1 MSKYARP
8 NYDVIVSKLHL
19 RVANTHFLEGFVT
32 LRSCCSF
39 PCVIL
44 CWAMED
50 YNKCKL
56 SGGGSPR
63 HLNTFSNLFLLLY
76 TTHISTHYVCIVA
89 IVAVHYTHQYTLCM
103 HCGYCCCTLH
113 TSVHTM
119 YALLLLFRYTT
130 HISTHYVCTVA
141 IVAVHY
147 THQYTLCMHCCY
159 CFGTLH
165 TSVHT
170 MYALLLLL
178 LYTTHISTHYVCKL
192 VIVTVHYTHQYTLC
206 MQIGY
211 CYCTLHTS
219 VHTMYALWLLLLYTT
234 HISTHYVCTVAI
246 VAVHYTHQY
255 TLCMHCGD
263 CCCTLHISV
272 HTMYALLLLLLNT
285 THISTHYVCNV
296 AIVAVHYTHQ
306 YTLCMHCC
314 YCFCTLH
321 TSVHTMYALFAIV
334 AVHYT
339 HQYTL
344 CMHCCY
350 CCCTLHT
357 SVHTMYALLLLLLYT
372 THISTHY
379 VCTVAIVAVYY
390 IHQYTLCMHCGYC
403 CCTLHTSVHTI
414 YALLLLLLYTTHIST
429 HYVCTVA
436 ISCCALHTSVHTMY
450 ALLLLLLYTT
460 HISTHY
466 VCTVAIVAVHYT
478 HQYTLCMH
486 CCYCCCTLHTSVH
499 TMYALWLF
507 LLCITHISSHYVC
520 IVAIVAVHYTHQYT
534 LCMHCCY
541 CCCTLHTSVY
551 TMYALLLL
559 LLCTTH
565 ISTHYV
571 CIVAIVDCT
580 YTYHVVYY
588 KTIKHTKSCYY
599 YWQCPCRVSYSLLL
613 GLGNIAQ
620 ENSTNQTNSGCLGG
634 GSAKTSFGPGNSWAE
649 ARTPQPKQLNLALAI
664 HCN

>member
-32 LRSCCSF
+32 LRSYCCF

-56 SGGGSPR
+56 SGGVSPR

-119 YALLLLFRYTT
+119 YALLLL
-130 HISTHYVCTVA
+130 
-141 IVAVHY
+141 
-147 THQYTLCMHCCY
+147 
-159 CFGTLH
+159 
-165 TSVHT
+165 
-170 MYALLLLL
+170 
-178 LYTTHISTHYVCKL
+178 
-192 VIVTVHYTHQYTLC
+192 
-206 MQIGY
+206 
-211 CYCTLHTS
+211 
-219 VHTMYALWLLLLYTT
+219 LLYTT

-255 TLCMHCGD
+255 TLCMHC
-263 CCCTLHISV
+263 CCT
-272 HTMYALLLLLLNT
+272 
-285 THISTHYVCNV
+285 
-296 AIVAVHYTHQ
+296 
-306 YTLCMHCC
+306 
-314 YCFCTLH
+314 
-321 TSVHTMYALFAIV
+321 
-334 AVHYT
+334 
-339 HQYTL
+339 
-344 CMHCCY
+344 
-350 CCCTLHT
+350 
-357 SVHTMYALLLLLLYT
+357 
-372 THISTHY
+372 
-379 VCTVAIVAVYY
+379 
-390 IHQYTLCMHCGYC
+390 
-403 CCTLHTSVHTI
+403 
-414 YALLLLLLYTTHIST
+414 
-429 HYVCTVA
+429 
-436 ISCCALHTSVHTMY
+436 LHTSVHTMY

-499 TMYALWLF
+499 TMYAL
-507 LLCITHISSHYVC
+507 LLLLLYTTHISTHYVC
-520 IVAIVAVHYTHQYT
+520 TVAIVAVYYTHQYT

-541 CCCTLHTSVY
+541 CCRTLHTSVH
-551 TMYALLLL
+551 TMYALWLL

-565 ISTHYV
+565 ISTHHV

-580 YTYHVVYY
+580 YIYHVVFY

-599 YWQCPCRVSYSLLL
+599 YWQCQCRVSYSLLL

-634 GSAKTSFGPGNSWAE
+634 GLAKTSFGPGNSWAE